1 MSTPTKQQ
9 ISASRALHQCPY
21 AYLDGDGDF
30 DAAPRVVEASTEQVS
45 ADRLRLQNQYAHL
58 DGTGDL
64 RAQPTPPPAAKE
76 KLSRPVQYPPSPR
89 KGSGIAWIER
99 AARKLQRDIWQRRHE
114 LWPDNVPSD
123 PAKLLDPEVAFRLI
137 GFQYEL
143 ADTLGQY
150 SNESGTFEVAGI
162 IDRPSRRVQN
172 SRQLPFETRA
182 FTAAHE
188 LGHALLHEGM
198 RMHRDRPLDGSQHD
212 RGRRNRTEYEAD
224 KFASFFLMPE
234 NLLRNRF
241 RQLFLC
247 ERFRIDEATAFA
259 LDPAGAHDLLSGKKT
274 LRQRARILASATSYN
289 GRHFPSLAER
299 FNVSVEAMA
308 IRLEELDLLDV

>member
-9 ISASRALHQCPY
+9 ISASRALYQCPY
-21 AYLDGDGDF
+21 AHLDGDGNF
-30 DAAPRVVEASTEQVS
+30 DAAPRVVEANAEQVS
-45 ADRLRLQNQYAHL
+45 ADRLRLKNQYAHL
-58 DGTGDL
+58 DGAGNL
-64 RAQPTPPPAAKE
+64 RAQPAPPPTAKE
-76 KLSRPVQYPPSPR
+76 RQDGPAQNTPSPR
-89 KGSGIAWIER
+89 KGVGIAWIEQ

-114 LWPDNVPSD
+114 LWPNSVPSD

-143 ADTLGQY
+143 AETLGQY

-162 IDRPSRRVQN
+162 IDRPSRRVRN

-198 RMHRDRPLDGSQHD
+198 RMHRDRPLDGSQQD
-212 RGRRNRTEYEAD
+212 RGRRDRAEYEAD

-247 ERFRIDEATAFA
+247 DRFGIDEATAFA
-259 LDPAGAHDLLSGKKT
+259 LDPADKHRLLAEKKT
-274 LRQRARILASATSYN
+274 PRDLSRILVSAASYN
-289 GRHFPSLAER
+289 GRQFPPLAKQ

-308 IRLEELDLLDV
+308 IRLEELDSLDV